1 MILPALY
8 ENYTI
13 VEGPGIFVLGQE
25 PDFLAG
31 GYDLDQSFS
40 WKITNVNVWSKVLS
54 DSHIES
60 LFECTSYIPSGDILS
75 MVEPMEEKWRISD
88 VRLQLVK

>member
-40 WKITNVNVWSKVLS
+40 
-54 DSHIES
+54 
-60 LFECTSYIPSGDILS
+60 
-75 MVEPMEEKWRISD
+75 
-88 VRLQLVK
+88 